1 MTDYLY
7 ATGRLRA
14 LEKALIG
21 NDRLMVLLDTKTEAE
36 LNERLRECGLES
48 ADGDWEAV
56 LSSRLGQAYAEVKEL
71 CGSDAALRLWLA
83 PYDCNN
89 VKAAM
94 KGFVR
99 GINPRSMMVDFGSV
113 SEKDVID
120 MVEKNDYS
128 ALSPAMR
135 EAAPRAM
142 EEYSKTKNPQVIDL
156 IMDAACYADM
166 LSDAKESKVALV
178 SKLVQI
184 KIDLTN
190 LLTCVRIIRMKSGE
204 IGKMLFRDAWI
215 KGGTL
220 SYDTVKTY
228 FEGGEALLWEEL
240 RHTDYEALA
249 ASAGRA
255 DATLT
260 DVERETDNFLMD
272 AVRTVKY
279 LSFGPEIA
287 VAYLLAYEY
296 EVRNLRIVIAGKRAG
311 LNTKV
316 IRERIRRSYV

>member
-142 EEYSKTKNPQVIDL
+142 EEYAKTKNPQVIDL
-156 IMDAACYADM
+156 CMDRACYADM
-166 LSDAKESKVALV
+166 LEASGGAPFCNELV
-178 SKLVQI
+178 KT
-184 KIDLTN
+184 KIDLIN
-190 LLTCVRIIRMKSGE
+190 LMSLIRVLRMKSGE
-204 IGKMLFRDAWI
+204 AGEQLLSDAW
-215 KGGTL
+215 L
-220 SYDTVKTY
+220 
-228 FEGGEALLWEEL
+228 EGGLLSVGFLREQYRIINWE
-240 RHTDYEALA
+240 
-249 ASAGRA
+249 
-255 DATLT
+255 
-260 DVERETDNFLMD
+260 
-272 AVRTVKY
+272 K
-279 LSFGPEIA
+279 
-287 VAYLLAYEY
+287 
-296 EVRNLRIVIAGKRAG
+296 
-311 LNTKV
+311 
-316 IRERIRRSYV
+316 

>member
-1 MTDYLY
+1 MADYLY

-21 NDRLMVLLDTKTEAE
+21 NDQMMLILDAKSESE
-36 LNERLRECGLES
+36 LRERLRECGLES
-48 ADGDWEAV
+48 TDGDWETA
-56 LSSRLGQAYAEVKEL
+56 LSTRLEAAYRVVGEL
-71 CGSDAALRLWLA
+71 CDSEAALRLWLY

-99 GINPRSMMVDFGSV
+99 GIDPRSMTVDFGSASV
-113 SEKDVID
+113 SNVIG

-135 EAAPRAM
+135 KAAPRAM

-166 LSDAKESKVALV
+166 LADAKESKVELV
-178 SKLVQI
+178 LKLVKT

-190 LLTCVRIIRMKSGE
+190 LLTCVRILRMKSGE

-215 KGGTL
+215 SGGTL
-220 SYDTVKTY
+220 SFETVKTY
-228 FEGGEALLWEEL
+228 FDGGEAFLWSEL
-240 RHTDYEALA
+240 FHTAYA
-249 ASAGRA
+249 AWAEVSGSEN
-255 DATLT
+255 ATLT
-260 DVERETDNFLMD
+260 DVEREADNFFMEL
-272 AVRTVKY
+272 VRDVKY
-279 LSFGPEIA
+279 CSFGPEIP

-296 EVRNLRIVIAGKRAG
+296 EVRNLRIVIAGKRAA
-311 LNTKV
+311 LDAKV
-316 IRERIRRSYV
+316 IRERIRRGYV